1 LIRSAFYPDGFY
13 LKLNM
18 GKWLS
23 GRKRQTVNL
32 LGNSRWFEPNL
43 SQMSRTVYRRFK
55 LSRQYIFKKRFL
67 SKDRYLLTS
76 ANYMKFSKNLR
87 RITNYSFHKAH
98 KRTLLSLLGLDYVLE
113 TLRTNDS
120 NNDLSSSAS
129 NFIYHVRFKKIL
141 YMSRRYSDISS
152 YVFKNV
158 KEVYLKGLHCKG
170 SVYNT
175 YALYLSFKRNRFF
188 PYFDMTSSRQTIFN
202 NSLGILSKRFS
213 SKKSFLRGK
222 SSYIMSAS
230 FIRRLLIF
238 IRVVRLNL
246 FFLKR
251 PKYLKDILATINT
264 SVNVFYQHPY
274 RSETVNEK
282 ELSLPIYF
290 EYINFINNKAYGP
303 VKRKKQGRLK
313 RKISKR
319 VILYNNVAD

>member
-1 LIRSAFYPDGFY
+1 MG
-13 LKLNM
+13 

-43 SQMSRTVYRRFK
+43 SQMSRTVHRRFK
-55 LSRQYIFKKRFL
+55 LSPQYTTKKKFL
-67 SKDRYLLTS
+67 SKDKFLFTS
-76 ANYMKFSKNLR
+76 ANYMKLSKNLR
-87 RITNYSFHKAH
+87 QITNYSFQKAY
-98 KRTLLSLLGLDYVLE
+98 KKTLLSLLGLDYVLE
-113 TLRTNDS
+113 TLCVNNS
-120 NNDLSSSAS
+120 NNDLD
-129 NFIYHVRFKKIL
+129 FIYHVRSKKIR
-141 YMSRRYSDISS
+141 YMFRRYSDVNNYI
-152 YVFKNV
+152 FKNV
-158 KEVYLKGLHCKG
+158 KEVYFKGLHCKR
-170 SVYNT
+170 SVYNI

-319 VILYNNVAD
+319 VILY

>member
-1 LIRSAFYPDGFY
+1 
-13 LKLNM
+13 
-18 GKWLS
+18 
-23 GRKRQTVNL
+23 
-32 LGNSRWFEPNL
+32 
-43 SQMSRTVYRRFK
+43 MSRTVRRRFK
-55 LSRQYIFKKRFL
+55 LSTQYITKKRFL
-67 SKDRYLLTS
+67 SRDKYLYTS
-76 ANYMKFSKNLR
+76 ATYMKLSKNPR
-87 RITNYSFHKAH
+87 QITDYSFQKTY
-98 KRTLLSLLGLDYVLE
+98 KKTLLSLLSLDYVLE
-113 TLRTNDS
+113 TLCVNNS
-120 NNDLSSSAS
+120 NNGLK
-129 NFIYHVRFKKIL
+129 FIYHVRFKKIR
-141 YMSRRYSDISS
+141 YMSRRYSDVNNYI
-152 YVFKNV
+152 FKNV
-158 KEVYLKGLHCKG
+158 KEVYFKGLHCKG
-170 SVYNT
+170 SVYNI

-188 PYFDMTSSRQTIFN
+188 PYFDMTSFRQTIFN

-213 SKKSFLRGK
+213 TKKSFLRGK

-282 ELSLPIYF
+282 ELFLPIYF